1 MSALPRNVEEIHP
14 ALWRGSQLARA
25 YGKTIDTG
33 YAALSAE
40 LPGGGWPLGTL
51 VELLVQQAG
60 VGEIRL
66 LRPALS
72 ALAKRPVA
80 LVAPPHM
87 PNALAFAYLGVP
99 LEKLMLVRAEKT
111 ADALWSAEQIL
122 KTGSCGALVFWQQ
135 HVRPESLRRLHLAAQ
150 SSETLF
156 LMVRPLASAADSSPA
171 TLRLGV
177 RPAGDGIVVDVIKR
191 RGPIRT
197 ETLSVTLQ
205 PSPILLSP
213 YARVRRHSS
222 ASPVARSIPAS
233 LVGAA

>member
-1 MSALPRNVEEIHP
+1 MSALPKNVEDIHP

-25 YGKTIDTG
+25 QGHGKTVDTG
-33 YAALSAE
+33 YAVLSAE

-66 LRPALS
+66 LRPALAAVS
-72 ALAKRPVA
+72 RRPIA
-80 LVAPPHM
+80 LVQPPHV
-87 PNALAFAYLGVP
+87 PNSLAFAYLGVP
-99 LEKLMLVRAEKT
+99 LDKLIRLQASKT

-122 KTGSCGALVFWQQ
+122 KTGSCGALIVWQN
-135 HVRPESLRRLHLAAQ
+135 HARTESLRRLHLAAQ
-150 SSETLF
+150 ASETLF

-171 TLRLGV
+171 SLRIAV

-191 RGPIRT
+191 RGPARN
-197 ETLSVTLQ
+197 ESLSITLQ

-213 YARVRRHSS
+213 HARVRRHTS
-222 ASPVARSIPAS
+222 APVIAGSIPS
-233 LVGAA
+233 PLVA